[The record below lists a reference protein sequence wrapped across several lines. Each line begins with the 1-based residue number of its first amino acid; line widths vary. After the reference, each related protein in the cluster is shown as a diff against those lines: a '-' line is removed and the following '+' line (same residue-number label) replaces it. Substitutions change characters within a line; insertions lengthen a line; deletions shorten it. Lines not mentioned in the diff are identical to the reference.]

1 MLLSKIHLESVSPGV
16 LVFFFLLLILLL
28 KDKLLT
34 PLHLRDSPKVVCL
47 FPPGISK
54 CKDREKR
61 KVLIL
66 IISAQNQLEGQKTLR
81 HRK

>member
-16 LVFFFLLLILLL
+16 LVWFFFTAYLAFKRQTLN
-28 KDKLLT
+28 

-66 IISAQNQLEGQKTLR
+66 IISAQNQLEGQKT
-81 HRK
+81 